1 MEEQI
6 VHVPMA
12 GMTVVE
18 NGTKV
23 KTTLGSCVG
32 LILHDKKSKR
42 TALAHI
48 MLPARL
54 NRDESIGKYADTAV
68 PAMLEE
74 LARRGSMKRH
84 LEAYLTGGA
93 HLFGQSGDKK
103 LTTVG
108 DLNLIATREILSRH
122 GVTVVYEETG
132 GEKGRIVVFDNRS
145 AKIEVRTLTPPKFT
159 GRTK

>member
-32 LILHDKKSKR
+32 LILHDKRNKR

-54 NRDESIGKYADTAV
+54 RFDEVIGKYADSAI
-68 PAMLEE
+68 PALLDE
-74 LARRGSMKRH
+74 LSRRGSRKEH
-84 LEAYLTGGA
+84 IEAYLTGGA
-93 HLFGQSGDKK
+93 HLFGQSEDKK
-103 LTTVG
+103 LARVG
-108 DLNLIATREILSRH
+108 DLNLSATREILSRN
-122 GVTVVYEETG
+122 GVSVVYEDTG
-132 GEKGRIVVFDNRS
+132 GDRGRVVLFDNRS
-145 AKIEVRTLTPPKFT
+145 ARIEVRTLEPPKFA
-159 GRTK
+159 RSNR